1 MRRVVRNVLLVMIAL
16 PVILVG
22 GWFAEF
28 AYRTN
33 SCGPG
38 DHVIQSETDA
48 IEVAKKKMVKERKF
62 SSETFGSAPD
72 FVDSLSGIKDCCY
85 ATRSRTPFFVI
96 VWRVS
101 LSNEAAGRSR
111 REATL
116 YLSNCGDI
124 FTDES
129 YVYSGY

>member
-1 MRRVVRNVLLVMIAL
+1 L
-16 PVILVG
+16 G

-62 SSETFGSAPD
+62 SSERAGLRGFAFRRKGLLLRDEKPNSLFRYRLGS
-72 FVDSLSGIKDCCY
+72 
-85 ATRSRTPFFVI
+85 
-96 VWRVS
+96 
-101 LSNEAAGRSR
+101 
-111 REATL
+111 
-116 YLSNCGDI
+116 
-124 FTDES
+124 ES
-129 YVYSGY
+129 IERGCWTK